1 MKKGFLLSL
10 GDMTFY
16 TALSVIVVCAAM
28 LIWMNG
34 FYANADLLTF
44 GFFSDARWQLVKLS
58 DSGDVMQAVKAP
70 VATAILYGLT
80 VLSLGVLGLGFVSSQ
95 RPNPVSSGNKDEGPT
110 AEKLAAAGAQIESE
124 LTSLATVI
132 RTYIDKN
139 AKYSG
144 SLVQINTALPSLT
157 KPEQVRKVIVDL
169 ISENKK
175 VQSEANS
182 LKQSLEQSRTQIEE
196 LRSNLAE
203 AQVLGL
209 VDPLTSLN
217 NRRWLDSNL
226 NSEIAEA
233 QAQQRVLCLVMTDID
248 HFKRINDSFGH
259 QVGDDV
265 LQRFASLLSKNIKGR
280 DSAVRYGGEEFAIVL
295 PQTKLEGARQL
306 AEQVRSELEAKKW
319 VMAKSGQQIGKITA
333 SFGVSELRN
342 GESSADLI
350 GRADANLYEAKR
362 TGRNKIVSA

>member
-1 MKKGFLLSL
+1 MKYGVKVSL
-10 GDMTFY
+10 EKIAFY
-16 TALSVIVVCAAM
+16 TPLSVTLVCVAM
-28 LIWMNG
+28 LMWMNG
-34 FYANADLLTF
+34 LYANADLLTF

-58 DSGDVMQAVKAP
+58 ASGDVMQAVKAP

-80 VLSLGVLGLGFVSSQ
+80 ALSLGVLGLGFVSSQ
-95 RPNPVSSGNKDEGPT
+95 RLHPVAPGNKDEGPT

-175 VQSEANS
+175 VQSEATS
-182 LKQSLEQSRTQIEE
+182 LKQSLEKSRAQIEE

-217 NRRWLDSNL
+217 NRRWLDRNL
-226 NSEIAEA
+226 NNEIADA
-233 QAQQRVLCLVMTDID
+233 QAQQRELCLVMTDID

-333 SFGVSELRN
+333 SFGVSEVRN
-342 GESSADLI
+342 GENPADLI